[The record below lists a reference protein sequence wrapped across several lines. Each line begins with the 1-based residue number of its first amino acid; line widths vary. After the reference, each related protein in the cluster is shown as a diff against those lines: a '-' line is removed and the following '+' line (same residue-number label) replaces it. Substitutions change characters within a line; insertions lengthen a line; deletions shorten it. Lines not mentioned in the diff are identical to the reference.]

1 MKDFLMP
8 FALIHCFFVATLNGQ
23 VETVIPAQPEVIIV
37 NTGQLDGFQNLEAGN
52 FNLAVEQFDQL
63 LEQRPNYISALIGK
77 AKSLFQLSEYQEAY
91 DTYLKVLKINA
102 SDVNSLEGLGNSALF
117 LEQTDLAL
125 TYFKKALDLTPN
137 NGQVY
142 HGIAVSQLC
151 KNDYL
156 NAAESA
162 KMASLMFNKQGK
174 EAPYS
179 LILAYFSYA
188 QIDDKENMQHV
199 LSYSKNLN
207 LTGTWPAQIIQ
218 FIKGDIKSSELLSRV
233 QSEKEEIEAHT
244 YIGLKLKYEEQF
256 KASEMHLNWVENFD
270 KNNVLET
277 LIAKHI
283 LKQSKETISH
293 VFHY

>member
-1 MKDFLMP
+1 MKDCLLL
-8 FALIHCFFVATLNGQ
+8 FALIHCYFTATLNGQ
-23 VETVIPAQPEVIIV
+23 VETMIPAQPEVIIV
-37 NTGQLDGFQNLEAGN
+37 NTTQLDGFQNLEAGN
-52 FNLAVEQFDQL
+52 FDLAIEQFDQL
-63 LEQRPNYISALIGK
+63 LEQRPNYVSALMGK

-91 DTYLKVLKINA
+91 DTYSKVLEINA

-117 LEQTDLAL
+117 LGQTDLAL
-125 TYFKKALDLTPN
+125 THFKKALNLKPD
-137 NGQVY
+137 NGKVY
-142 HGIAVSQLC
+142 HAIAVSQIC

-162 KMASLMFNKQGK
+162 KMASLMFNKQGI

-188 QIDDKENMQHV
+188 QIDDKENMQQV
-199 LSYSKNLN
+199 LTYSKNLN
-207 LTGTWPAQIIQ
+207 VADRWPSSIIQ
-218 FIKGDIKSSELLSRV
+218 FIKGDIKTSALISRV

-256 KASEMHLNWVENFD
+256 QASEMHLNWVENFEKTD
-270 KNNVLET
+270 VLES

-283 LKQSKETISH
+283 LKHSRESISH
-293 VFHY
+293 AFNY